1 LAPPPPPPPA
11 PPKAKKRCPKGKK
24 RVHGKC
30 KRVKPH
36 KKVVLKRPPF
46 TG

>member
-1 LAPPPPPPPA
+1 V
-11 PPKAKKRCPKGKK
+11 KKCPKGKK

-30 KRVKPH
+30 K
-36 KKVVLKRPPF
+36 KKKAKKGIRFKKPPF